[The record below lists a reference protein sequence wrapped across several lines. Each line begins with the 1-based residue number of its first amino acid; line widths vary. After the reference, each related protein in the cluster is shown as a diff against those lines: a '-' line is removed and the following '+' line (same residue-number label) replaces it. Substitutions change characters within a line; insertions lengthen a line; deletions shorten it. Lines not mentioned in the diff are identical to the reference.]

1 MTQETGNPKGFD
13 AAGSANAGSQ
23 KPLEETQP
31 FNPLTGESWNAAN
44 ENAVSNSW
52 SVPVQRPSA
61 PSVPTVPMVPDV
73 PSVSTSGAAPTA
85 ATQPM
90 VASPVAPTQP
100 VSAASSAPT
109 AATQPMVAPAA
120 PTAATQPMTPPTGN
134 DASTDTAATQFIDA
148 PTPYDPYAGRRMA
161 TQSLNFED
169 RPSVLPNAS
178 NGYLYAGSDAATQAM
193 MPLPADPGQDDDIE
207 ATRTMVYPAG
217 LDRQPRPRTAQSTRT
232 ASSTLAS
239 SEYPPRFVPDN
250 TASGADMPAVAA
262 KEDEDAE
269 GNDQKTKS
277 KKGKII
283 AIIVVIVLVCVAVG
297 FGIKYFTSNKSSDTA
312 STGNALTDCQNSV
325 TAYNT
330 ARDRWNTSVSNANS
344 ASAVTAD
351 QVADSSTVDNLAR
364 ALSADVPQVTQCDAS
379 MSDDKLK
386 QATSLNKDAADTLQT
401 NADAVDNAAAAVTT
415 SKSTKDGEDAAASAA
430 ASSSAAAEAD
440 AAAVSQARDQL
451 KTTIDTANA
460 LLATATTTLGAT
472 DANVVQLQGDIA
484 NAESVRDDDSSDVA
498 SLNASQTTL
507 QNDITVV
514 QNAITAAV
522 DKQNQSQ
529 TDGSGATSSAS
540 TDASSSEASA
550 AN

>member
-1 MTQETGNPKGFD
+1 MTQETGNPTGFD

-44 ENAVSNSW
+44 ENAVSDSW

-90 VASPVAPTQP
+90 AASPVAPTQP

-109 AATQPMVAPAA
+109 AATQPM
-120 PTAATQPMTPPTGN
+120 TPPTGN
-134 DASTDTAATQFIDA
+134 GASTDTAATQFIDA
-148 PTPYDPYAGRRMA
+148 QTPYDPYAGRRMA

-193 MPLPADPGQDDDIE
+193 MPLPADPEQDDDIE

-232 ASSTLAS
+232 ASSTPAS
-239 SEYPPRFVPDN
+239 SEYPPRFVPDD

-262 KEDEDAE
+262 DKDEDAE
-269 GNDQKTKS
+269 GSDQKPKS
-277 KKGKII
+277 KKGKIV

-344 ASAVTAD
+344 ASAVTAPPCRTR
-351 QVADSSTVDNLAR
+351 VI
-364 ALSADVPQVTQCDAS
+364 
-379 MSDDKLK
+379 
-386 QATSLNKDAADTLQT
+386 
-401 NADAVDNAAAAVTT
+401 
-415 SKSTKDGEDAAASAA
+415 
-430 ASSSAAAEAD
+430 SSSVDGFAWR
-440 AAAVSQARDQL
+440 SISPRM
-451 KTTIDTANA
+451 A
-460 LLATATTTLGAT
+460 LPEVLT
-472 DANVVQLQGDIA
+472 Q
-484 NAESVRDDDSSDVA
+484 
-498 SLNASQTTL
+498 
-507 QNDITVV
+507 
-514 QNAITAAV
+514 
-522 DKQNQSQ
+522 
-529 TDGSGATSSAS
+529 
-540 TDASSSEASA
+540 
-550 AN
+550 